1 MQLSVKGDQYI
12 DLAQLTTSNPANLL
26 EDLKWC
32 IEYLSDLDS
41 IAETEFI

>member
-12 DLAQLTTSNPANLL
+12 DLAQLTTSNLL

-41 IAETEFI
+41 IAETQFI